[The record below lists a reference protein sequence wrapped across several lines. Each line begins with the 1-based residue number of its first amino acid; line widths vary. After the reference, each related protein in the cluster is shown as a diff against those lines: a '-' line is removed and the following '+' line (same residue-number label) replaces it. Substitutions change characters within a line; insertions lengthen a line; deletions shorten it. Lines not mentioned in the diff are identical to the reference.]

1 VEGELDGEIMKTSLL
16 LFSVLL
22 GAVNCLGQA
31 TEPPPPA
38 ATGVQVA
45 DTNPLPRYEDNVR
58 PLSGVQNFDVG
69 TRTEYMNVLIPAF
82 TFSGSYGTN
91 PGLQSGT
98 QGETVWGYTTNLGG
112 SLDMMRGSAAK
123 LFSMSYRGSA
133 QLNSYNS
140 SLNTQI
146 HSLDMTESITTGRWT
161 YVLGDTLSYQPNAY
175 GAYAPLLFPGIGTGI
190 PGGGLQNGVTPN
202 DTVLTSQNTQLSN
215 TSIGQVTYGLSRASS
230 VTGSVSYGIL
240 HYLEGDL
247 LDNRQLNA
255 TGGFDHR
262 FGRNTMGVSY
272 THSRFMYDNIDQN
285 FYTNTIHLTYG
296 RRVIGRFSLSLEA
309 GPTLR
314 TLTTGSN
321 SSTSTDVSGSASF
334 QYTSN
339 RTNFS
344 LGYARAV
351 TGGSG
356 VLIGA
361 ITDTVSF
368 SADRRLSHTLSA
380 NAAAGYSKNSEINT
394 GNTVTGTDYKTFFV
408 GAGISQQIGRYLSF
422 GLGYRGQR
430 QTSDLAIANLTSH
443 SAVVTMQWRF
453 RPLRLK

>member
-1 VEGELDGEIMKTSLL
+1 MKTLLL

-22 GAVNCLGQA
+22 GAVNCLAQA

-38 ATGVQVA
+38 ATGLQ
-45 DTNPLPRYEDNVR
+45 DTETTPPPRYEDNVR
-58 PLSGVQNFDVG
+58 PLSGVQNYDVG
-69 TRTEYMNVLIPAF
+69 TRTDHMNVLIPAF

-91 PGLQSGT
+91 PGLQAGT
-98 QGETVWGYTTNLGG
+98 QGETVWGSTTNLGG
-112 SLDMMRGSAAK
+112 SLEMMRGSAAK

-140 SLNTQI
+140 DLNTQI
-146 HSLDMTESITTGRWT
+146 HSLDMTESITAGRWT
-161 YVLGDTLSYQPNAY
+161 YVLGDTLAYQPNAY
-175 GAYAPLLFPGIGTGI
+175 GAYAPLLFPGVGTGA
-190 PGGGLQNGVTPN
+190 PGGGLQSGVTPN

-215 TSIGQVTYGLSRASS
+215 TAVGQITYGLSRASS

-272 THSRFMYDNIDQN
+272 THSRFMYDNIDEN

-314 TLTTGSN
+314 TITTGTT
-321 SSTSTDVSGSASF
+321 STTNTDVSGSASF
-334 QYTSN
+334 QYTGN
-339 RTNFS
+339 RAGFGLT
-344 LGYARAV
+344 YARAV

-356 VLIGA
+356 VMIGA
-361 ITDTVSF
+361 ITDSASF
-368 SADRRLSHTLSA
+368 SADRRISHTFST
-380 NAAAGYSKNSEINT
+380 NVNAGYSRNSEINAGTT
-394 GNTVTGTDYKTFFV
+394 GAGTDYKTFFA
-408 GAGISQQIGRYLSF
+408 GAGISQQIGRYLSI

-430 QTSDLAIANLTSH
+430 QTSDLAAANLTSH
-443 SAVVTMQWRF
+443 SAVVSVQWRF
-453 RPLRLK
+453 RPLRLQ